1 MIIELDE
8 SDHAHLSSVVAHE
21 VRYYTVFKGHH
32 QKWLDEATDECTRER
47 KRKDLA
53 ENNANLDAF
62 LQLKAKL
69 EKCVMG

>member
-8 SDHAHLSSVVAHE
+8 IEHAHLSRVVANE

-32 QKWLDEATDECTRER
+32 QKWLDKATDECTRER

-53 ENNANLDAF
+53 KNNANLDAF

-69 EKCVMG
+69 EKCRRG